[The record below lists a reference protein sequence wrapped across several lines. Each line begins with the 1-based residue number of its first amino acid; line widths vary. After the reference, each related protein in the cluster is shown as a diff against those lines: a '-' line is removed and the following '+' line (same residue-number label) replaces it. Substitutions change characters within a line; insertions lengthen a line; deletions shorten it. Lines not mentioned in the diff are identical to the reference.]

1 MIDKSSPLLY
11 DDAKMAYVSTPLAAH
26 MLSLSEA
33 NTVELLPQENPKKWV
48 AGFYKTFYASDSKS
62 PVVEPEF
69 VSIFAQK
76 GFMRTSQKRLLSTS
90 FIAVSFR
97 PCPKAV
103 VRHFKN
109 YIMSL

>member
-1 MIDKSSPLLY
+1 
-11 DDAKMAYVSTPLAAH
+11 MAYVSTPLAAH

-76 GFMRTSQKRLLSTS
+76 GFMRTSQKRLLSTL
-90 FIAVSFR
+90 IVLT
-97 PCPKAV
+97 PGTNCW
-103 VRHFKN
+103 
-109 YIMSL
+109 